1 MYDITCLKC
10 NQEHPGIEDQY
21 TGKTTDT
28 AASRSSAHR
37 SDVRTLKI
45 SKAISEHFNRPGH
58 SISDMKF
65 LPFEKI
71 YNKDETLLASREE
84 YWIMKKENYEKGINR
99 KK

>member
-1 MYDITCLKC
+1 MKNILDLK
-10 NQEHPGIEDQY
+10 Y
-21 TGKTTDT
+21 TEKTTDT
-28 AASRSSAHR
+28 AAIGFIAHQ
-37 SDVRTLKI
+37 SNVRTLKF